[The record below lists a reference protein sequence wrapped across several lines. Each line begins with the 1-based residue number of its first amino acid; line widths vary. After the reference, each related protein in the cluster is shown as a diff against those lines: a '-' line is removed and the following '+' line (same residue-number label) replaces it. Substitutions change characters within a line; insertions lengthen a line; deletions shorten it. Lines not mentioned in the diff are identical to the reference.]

1 MHYVG
6 VSVSFI
12 EDWKLWAVALSIK
25 RITNA
30 HTAVNIKE
38 EVVKALDSY
47 GIIPQCYVA
56 DNASNQVYFSCFF
69 IYICIN
75 LLGVMQ

>member
-12 EDWKLWAVALSIK
+12 EQWKLWAVALSIK
-25 RITNA
+25 RITKA

-38 EVVKALDSY
+38 EVVKVLESY

-56 DNASNQVYFSCFF
+56 DNASNQVC
-69 IYICIN
+69 
-75 LLGVMQ
+75 L